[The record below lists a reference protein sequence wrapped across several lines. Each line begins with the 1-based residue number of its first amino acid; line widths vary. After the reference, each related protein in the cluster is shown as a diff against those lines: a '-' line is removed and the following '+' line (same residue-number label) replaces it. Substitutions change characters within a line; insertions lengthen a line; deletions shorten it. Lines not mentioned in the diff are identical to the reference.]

1 MNLNKLTKS
10 YLIVAVFFFV
20 LPLQAQVT
28 IGSNEEPID
37 GALLQMKTTPLVLD
51 GSENATK
58 GLAFPR
64 VKLGLKDRLYPMFG
78 TSDLTA
84 VSSYD
89 DAVKRAAVG
98 KLHTGL
104 VVYNTY
110 ESSGETDENKI
121 FQEGLYVWLGDKWA
135 SVGTP
140 SVKNG
145 LTLTKAG
152 AVELGGKL
160 VNSDTKIELN
170 SNSMTIATG
179 GSPLYITDLEDI
191 TGNVRTMAVNT
202 DTGLLGRTGVNPA
215 VLTFVQSTTG
225 TTMNPSE
232 GQTGPTVSGVPSDG
246 SASQVPDNSNRV
258 PGKNQYTKNLTDS
271 RLWKN
276 LNWGKE
282 VVVPFKKDDAANPAI
297 NDIIINNDLTEPVFD
312 VSNPTQIIAFKLKGK
327 YSVELSG
334 YINYSPFGGATS
346 EEVLLN
352 LTIQIKKASETTWT
366 DYSSVRAIM
375 VSAQPWY
382 RNTITLPPA
391 IYEGEKDDE
400 IRMIIQ
406 RPYSTVSISGTDRI
420 QFLGGAHGG
429 TSGGATIYTK
439 VAIDVPWG
447 TKFSSGLKITA
458 VS

>member
-1 MNLNKLTKS
+1 MNLNKLTKI
-10 YLIVAVFFFV
+10 YFTIAAFFFIFI
-20 LPLQAQVT
+20 LPIQAQVT
-28 IGSNEEPID
+28 IGSNEPSVK
-37 GALLQMKTTPLVLD
+37 GATLQVKDKPGVTD
-51 GSENATK
+51 DSENATK

-78 TSDLTA
+78 ISDATATSD
-84 VSSYD
+84 YD
-89 DAVKRAAVG
+89 TPAERTAVG

-121 FQEGLYVWLGDKWA
+121 FQEGLYVWLGEKWA

-145 LTLTKAG
+145 LTLTQAG

-160 VNSDTKIELN
+160 VNSTTTIDLDGN
-170 SNSMTIATG
+170 SLHVKG
-179 GSPLYITDLEDI
+179 LDDI
-191 TGNVRTMAVNT
+191 TGNVRTVAVNT
-202 DTGLLGRTGVNPA
+202 DTGELGRTGVNPA

-225 TTMNPSE
+225 TDINPSE
-232 GQTGPTVSGVPSDG
+232 GRTSPSVSSATSPSVIP
-246 SASQVPDNSNRV
+246 ASNNYV
-258 PGKNQYTKNLTDS
+258 PGKNQIAAITDS
-271 RLWKN
+271 RLQSC

-312 VSNPTQIIAFKLKGK
+312 SSKPTQIVAFKLKGK

-346 EEVLLN
+346 DEVLLN
-352 LTIQIKKASETTWT
+352 LTIQIKKAGETSWT

-391 IYEGEKDDE
+391 IYDGQKDDE

-406 RPYSTVSISGTDRI
+406 RPYSTITVGSTSRI

-429 TSGGATIYTK
+429 TSGGSTMYTK